1 MENQEDIVKGLMNN
15 IQSILS
21 NFKKTNIIVVGK
33 TGVGKSTLINNI
45 FREQLAE
52 TGSGRPV
59 TQHLC
64 RIERE
69 DVPVVLYDTRGLE
82 LDAQVQEKI
91 KTEIIDIIN
100 ESRMGGDEGEYIHAI
115 WYCAVALADRLEPK
129 EEEFI
134 TILSQEVEVPIIL
147 VVTKSFSGAPQMK
160 QFIEN
165 IEKMNLNIQGIVPVM
180 AQDME
185 ISPTY
190 IEKAYGLDRLVEMT
204 YREIPESVQKG
215 FVNAQKVC
223 IKTKEKAARKW
234 TRAYITTTFAT
245 GFSPIPASDA
255 PLLITEQVTMLAHIT
270 SVFGV
275 PVDKAILTTIVS
287 SLFGSGVATVAGKT
301 IVSNLLKLIPG
312 VGWIVGG
319 FISGTTAA
327 ILTASM
333 AEAYIK
339 LMVKMAE
346 SGDVKR
352 FSENQKIYDELGE
365 MFQQELAKGTKT
377 V

>member
-1 MENQEDIVKGLMNN
+1 MIDYI
-15 IQSILS
+15 
-21 NFKKTNIIVVGK
+21 
-33 TGVGKSTLINNI
+33 
-45 FREQLAE
+45 
-52 TGSGRPV
+52 
-59 TQHLC
+59 
-64 RIERE
+64 
-69 DVPVVLYDTRGLE
+69 YLE
-82 LDAQVQEKI
+82 W
-91 KTEIIDIIN
+91 
-100 ESRMGGDEGEYIHAI
+100 GHAI
-115 WYCAVALADRLEPK
+115 WYCVSVGRVEDA
-129 EEEFI
+129 EEELI
-134 TILSQEVEVPIIL
+134 TVLSQEVEVPIFL
-147 VVTKSFSGAPQMK
+147 VVTQSFAGASKTK
-160 QFIEN
+160 QFIEE
-165 IEKMNLNIQGIVPVM
+165 IEKQNLNIKGIVPVM

-190 IEKAYGLDRLVEMT
+190 TEKAYGLDRLVEMT

-234 TRAYITTTFAT
+234 TRAYITTTFVT

-287 SLFGSGVATVAGKT
+287 SLFGSGAATVAGKT

-346 SGDVKR
+346 SGDVKKLG
-352 FSENQKIYDELGE
+352 ENKKMFDELGE

>member
-1 MENQEDIVKGLMNN
+1 M
-15 IQSILS
+15 
-21 NFKKTNIIVVGK
+21 
-33 TGVGKSTLINNI
+33 
-45 FREQLAE
+45 
-52 TGSGRPV
+52 
-59 TQHLC
+59 
-64 RIERE
+64 
-69 DVPVVLYDTRGLE
+69 
-82 LDAQVQEKI
+82 
-91 KTEIIDIIN
+91 
-100 ESRMGGDEGEYIHAI
+100 
-115 WYCAVALADRLEPK
+115 
-129 EEEFI
+129 
-134 TILSQEVEVPIIL
+134 
-147 VVTKSFSGAPQMK
+147 
-160 QFIEN
+160 
-165 IEKMNLNIQGIVPVM
+165 
-180 AQDME
+180 
-185 ISPTY
+185 
-190 IEKAYGLDRLVEMT
+190 EMT

-234 TRAYITTTFAT
+234 TRAYIATTFAT

-287 SLFGSGVATVAGKT
+287 SLFGSGAATVAGKT

-346 SGDVKR
+346 SGDIKR
-352 FSENQKIYDELGE
+352 FNENQKMFDELGE
-365 MFQQELAKGTKT
+365 MFQKELAKGTKT